1 MKEEIGKLIRSYTL
15 GEITL
20 EECVEAIYKTHKMEA
35 QTFSLILL
43 AIVVVAS
50 MIL

>member
-1 MKEEIGKLIRSYTL
+1 MKEEIEKHIRSYVL
-15 GEITL
+15 GDITL
-20 EECVEAIYKTHKMEA
+20 DECVEAIYKTHKREA